1 MECQLDEETIMKMR
15 ATRLRSI
22 QLKPNLNSSYD
33 QGESESFDDDKNL
46 SLTRKNTF

>member
-1 MECQLDEETIMKMR
+1 MEYQLDEETIMKLR

-22 QLKPNLNSSYD
+22 QLKPNMNSLYD
-33 QGESESFDDDKNL
+33 QGEIGIDNDKSL